1 MTNESRSQ
9 YLIAQI
15 SRELGAIVG
24 HDQVSLD
31 KEKRFE
37 QASDWSWMSK
47 YLISK
52 NQELP
57 MADIVVSPKSSEEVS
72 KVVALANEY
81 RMPVIPRGGGSGT
94 QSGTF
99 ALYGG
104 IALDLKIG
112 RAHV

>member
-1 MTNESRSQ
+1 MTSEIRSQ
-9 YLIAQI
+9 YLVSQIA
-15 SRELGAIVG
+15 RELGAIVG

-57 MADIVVSPKSSEEVS
+57 MAKD
-72 KVVALANEY
+72 ANMCPE
-81 RMPVIPRGGGSGT
+81 I
-94 QSGTF
+94 
-99 ALYGG
+99 
-104 IALDLKIG
+104 
-112 RAHV
+112 